1 MLCGVSSVK
10 WKMMKHYVVQ
20 QTQYW
25 NNSFVF
31 SLCFRY
37 QFFLQV
43 KQDILQ
49 GRLPCP
55 VNTAAQL
62 GAYVIQCKFLWTT
75 ASFSL
80 LSLYYDSFKCYLRTS
95 LTCLA
100 PISEQNKAN
109 AIDFSYRTVKRETF
123 WTDYVEIIWKL
134 TQKETG
140 KPVCWLC
147 QTVFTLLR
155 DTLFCTFNLMTLHIA
170 YGVCEKHVF
179 FCGVFFLLNHKAY
192 RFDGVLA
199 ASSHKVCQIKE
210 SFKIT
215 LCQYEYA
222 SAWREDMFWPK
233 LENFNLPVI
242 FLHSVDVI
250 SSAFDGTNSHLE
262 RSCLSTSQLF
272 LSHCNSSSLFK
283 YSQ

>member
-1 MLCGVSSVK
+1 MMCGVSSVK

-62 GAYVIQCKFLWTT
+62 GAYVIQCKFLWPT

-134 TQKETG
+134 TQKKLG
-140 KPVCWLC
+140 SQSADYAK
-147 QTVFTLLR
+147 Q
-155 DTLFCTFNLMTLHIA
+155 
-170 YGVCEKHVF
+170 
-179 FCGVFFLLNHKAY
+179 FLPYLGIPY
-192 RFDGVLA
+192 FV
-199 ASSHKVCQIKE
+199 
-210 SFKIT
+210 
-215 LCQYEYA
+215 
-222 SAWREDMFWPK
+222 
-233 LENFNLPVI
+233 
-242 FLHSVDVI
+242 
-250 SSAFDGTNSHLE
+250 
-262 RSCLSTSQLF
+262 LSTLW
-272 LSHCNSSSLFK
+272 L
-283 YSQ
+283 YI